1 MIKSVILASIVHILA
16 LFALIF
22 SFDWNIDSELEPVNI
37 IQATTV
43 DVSKVA
49 KQIEKLQKIERKK
62 KREEDLR
69 LAKLAKETQQA
80 RRDRK
85 LEQQRLD
92 DLQKKREQVKQQQ
105 LQLEKD
111 RREQQKRLDELQQRN
126 EAAAQKRE
134 QLARIRADKEREAKR
149 ERALRRRQQELDELQ
164 AQMDKELMEREAAA
178 VAAEKNVVNDPN
190 QEIVATETQ
199 KFIAIVT
206 SLVTRNWIKPPGTEG
221 LKDLKCEVN
230 VRLMPTGDVLFVNV
244 TKSSGNAQFDRSVEA
259 AVKKAAPYPIPTD
272 INIFDNTREI
282 KFIFTPPQ
290 ESS

>member
-22 SFDWNIDSELEPVNI
+22 SFDWNMDSELEPVNI

-43 DVSKVA
+43 DVSKVS

-69 LAKLAKETQQA
+69 LAKLAKEAQQA

-105 LQLEKD
+105 MQLEKD
-111 RREQQKRLDELQQRN
+111 RHEQQKRLDELKQRN
-126 EAAAQKRE
+126 EAAAQKQE

-149 ERALRRRQQELDELQ
+149 ERALRRRQQELDEMQ

-178 VAAEKNVVNDPN
+178 VESQKNVINDPN
-190 QEIVATETQ
+190 QEVVANEIQ
-199 KFIAIVT
+199 KFVANLQN
-206 SLVTRNWIKPPGTEG
+206 LVGRNWIKPPGT
-221 LKDLKCEVN
+221 LKVKDLKCVVN
-230 VRLMPTGDVLFVNV
+230 VRLMPTGDVLTVNV
-244 TKSSGNAQFDRSVEA
+244 IQSCGNARLDRSVEA
-259 AVKKAAPYPIPTD
+259 AVKKAAPYPIPAD
-272 INIFDNTREI
+272 KNIFDKIREI
-282 KFIFTPPQ
+282 QFEFIPPQ